1 MGTRMTKILQFQG
14 ILFGVGKLAFW
25 RKVSGSWYNLK
36 RLFKCWKNWSRWSQR
51 YFYLIKRRKFC
62 WMSEWKGCL
71 QVEAR
76 SCNNTW
82 NFVFIWPGKFFFYK
96 GKVRESWKGMS
107 VANWLQLIAKGSKKK
122 IRCHLDPFYK
132 VAKITVV
139 MIIYSMKHPL
149 I

>member
-1 MGTRMTKILQFQG
+1 MGTRMTKILQFQE

-25 RKVSGSWYNLK
+25 RKVSGSWYNLR

-51 YFYLIKRRKFC
+51 SFYLIKRRKFC

-76 SCNNTW
+76 SYNTW
-82 NFVFIWPGKFFFYK
+82 NVVFIWSGKFFFFIREKSGNLEK
-96 GKVRESWKGMS
+96 GCLWQTC
-107 VANWLQLIAKGSKKK
+107 NWLQRGVKK